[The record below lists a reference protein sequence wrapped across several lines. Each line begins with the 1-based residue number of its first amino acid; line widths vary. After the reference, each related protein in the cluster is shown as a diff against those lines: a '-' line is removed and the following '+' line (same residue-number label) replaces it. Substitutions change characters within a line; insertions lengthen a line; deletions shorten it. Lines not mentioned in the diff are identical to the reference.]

1 MPIMT
6 MHDVRKDKTY
16 SSEKGLTLEELAKEA
31 GVDYP
36 TEPSFKAAEAV
47 EKKEETP
54 KKKWRP
60 KKEKSLDD
68 TEEADA

>member
-16 SSEKGLTLEELAKEA
+16 SSEKWLTLEELAKEA

-36 TEPSFKAAEAV
+36 TEPSFGSV
-47 EKKEETP
+47 EIKP
-54 KKKWRP
+54 KRGRP
-60 KKEKSLDD
+60 KKEDLSESK
-68 TEEADA
+68 E